1 MKNPKTLSIIWKHQS
16 YNLLFLS
23 MELHVL
29 KGIYR
34 KPTYVSKTL
43 RLFYESNLLLLQ
55 ENITSDL
62 NISAMFFYVF
72 HPCMATLY
80 GDAPCGFNVHNLCH
94 IAKCVEYWGSLL
106 GILLLF
112 FLICYWGNF
121 KSYTRKGNAEG
132 KNPLKWSKN
141 ATKWEIKRSLRN
153 YG

>member
-43 RLFYESNLLLLQ
+43 RLFYESNLSLLQ

-62 NISAMFFYVF
+62 NISAMFFMYFIRVWPLYMEMLPVDSMFTIYV
-72 HPCMATLY
+72 TLL
-80 GDAPCGFNVHNLCH
+80 NVWNTEDPFW
-94 IAKCVEYWGSLL
+94 VY
-106 GILLLF
+106 
-112 FLICYWGNF
+112 
-121 KSYTRKGNAEG
+121 SYF
-132 KNPLKWSKN
+132 SF
-141 ATKWEIKRSLRN
+141 
-153 YG
+153 